1 VCSPGSSP
9 EAVVEQISFLF
20 SIKKNMEICGKFNCW
35 NDSNN
40 IDLALLIR
48 MRIET
53 NADPQ
58 PGKDNKPLRGL

>member
-1 VCSPGSSP
+1 
-9 EAVVEQISFLF
+9 
-20 SIKKNMEICGKFNCW
+20 MEICGKFNCW